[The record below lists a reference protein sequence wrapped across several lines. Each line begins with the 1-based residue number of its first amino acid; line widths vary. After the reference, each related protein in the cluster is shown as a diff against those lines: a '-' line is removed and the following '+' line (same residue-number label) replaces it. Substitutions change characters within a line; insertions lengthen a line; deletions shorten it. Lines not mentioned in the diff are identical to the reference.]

1 MPEDR
6 PRPPK
11 PKKIKF
17 SSLSQEDQRK
27 IKAFLKQEGDLNSK
41 EYPTLS
47 QLGEAFLNLYLGKT
61 DRTERKYDPEDFL
74 RVLDEKPAKTKIVIE
89 RLANQIDPKYESIH
103 PTWAREIL
111 LQLLAEGRIE
121 GGLDE
126 NFGGYV
132 WQKKKQE
139 A

>member
-1 MPEDR
+1 VPEDR

-17 SSLSQEDQRK
+17 NGLPKEDQEK
-27 IKAFLKQEGDLNSK
+27 IKTFLKQEGDLIEK
-41 EYPTLS
+41 EYPPLS
-47 QLGEAFLNLYLGKT
+47 ELGTAFLNLYLGKA

-74 RVLDEKPAKTKIVIE
+74 RVLDEKPAKTKIVID
-89 RLANQIDPKYESIH
+89 RLASQVDQKYKGIH

-111 LQLLAEGRIE
+111 LQLLTDGRIE

-132 WQKKKQE
+132 WKKKTEE